1 MPRFIPMV
9 SEEIK
14 KLLKLAASQP
24 SGTLSYEQ
32 LSENLNPEIKEAKHL
47 DQILNALQ
55 AKNLI
60 QEENFKEKEE
70 ITEEESLEELNF
82 QKEKDEDVEE
92 VEESSGLEN
101 PVSYYLRNISKTA
114 LLSKEEEVSYAK
126 EIEKGFNEITCALI
140 LNSKAREQ
148 IVDKIKQ
155 VLNKEVIVSE
165 EGEESVYSITDVV
178 EGLLENSA
186 YQKKKAKTEL
196 TKFFNKLKRF
206 QILMKNNNQK
216 LSGDAERKAMSIA
229 ETLRINSE
237 FVRQLTSELKTESKS
252 QYLKKKIDKAEVN
265 ISFYKNK
272 MTAANLRLVV
282 SIAKKY
288 KNKDFTML
296 DFFQEGNLGLIKA
309 VEKFDYRQGTRFST
323 YATWWIRQT
332 INRAIADKA
341 RTVRIPVHIC
351 ELATQITAKEKEMQ
365 QKLGRLPTIEE
376 VAKKMKISQKKVI
389 KAKQAL
395 QSSVSLDAPVSS
407 RDDADNFLDFMA
419 SEDMSQDEQIFLADR
434 DSVGYDRE
442 VEVVDK
448 DTGAKS
454 MGTEYVTEHK
464 GSLLTILE
472 SLVNNTEIPEKE
484 RLTAQELS
492 VLKARFGIGVSEEQT
507 LEEVGKDHDLTRER
521 IRQIEAAALK
531 KLANGSVNE
540 LLREYF

>member
-24 SGTLSYEQ
+24 LGTLSYEQ

-55 AKNLI
+55 SKNLI

-70 ITEEESLEELNF
+70 PTEEESLEELNF
-82 QKEKDEDVEE
+82 QKEKDQEVEE

-114 LLSKEEEVSYAK
+114 LLSKEEEVAYAK

-140 LNSKAREQ
+140 LNSKTRDK
-148 IVDKIKQ
+148 IVNKIKQ
-155 VLNKEVIVSE
+155 VLNKEVIVNE

-178 EGLLENSA
+178 EGLLEDSA

-237 FVRQLTSELKTESKS
+237 FVRQLTSELKAESKS

-351 ELATQITAKEKEMQ
+351 ELATQISAKEKEMQ
-365 QKLGRLPTIEE
+365 QKLGRIPTIEE

-419 SEDMSQDEQIFLADR
+419 SEDISQDEQIFLADR
-434 DSVGYDRE
+434 DSIGYDRE
-442 VEVVDK
+442 IEVVDK

-472 SLVNNTEIPEKE
+472 SLVNNQEIPEKE

-521 IRQIEAAALK
+521 IRQIEATALK